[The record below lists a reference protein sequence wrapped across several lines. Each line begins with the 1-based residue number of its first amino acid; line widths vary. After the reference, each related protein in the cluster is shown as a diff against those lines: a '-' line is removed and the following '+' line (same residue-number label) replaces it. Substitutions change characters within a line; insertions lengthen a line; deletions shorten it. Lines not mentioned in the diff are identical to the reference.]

1 MRILLFLGLAAA
13 TGVWAYREHHR
24 AARWKVA
31 WDEFVSRRKSQ
42 RSAVEDQLRTML
54 PRSPRAR
61 SQAPSLRSP
70 CSAGPR
76 QP

>member
-42 RSAVEDQLRTML
+42 RSAI
-54 PRSPRAR
+54 
-61 SQAPSLRSP
+61 
-70 CSAGPR
+70 
-76 QP
+76 